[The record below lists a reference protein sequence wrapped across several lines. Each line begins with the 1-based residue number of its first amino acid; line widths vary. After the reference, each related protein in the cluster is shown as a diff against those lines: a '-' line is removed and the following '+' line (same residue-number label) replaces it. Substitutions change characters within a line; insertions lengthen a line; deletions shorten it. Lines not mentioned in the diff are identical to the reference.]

1 VRPFLLLSSRAEDLA
16 ADGEYAAF
24 LRYTG
29 LPPERLQ
36 RIRMEAAPLPDL
48 DLDDYAGI
56 FVGGGPFNSSDP
68 GESKSAVQHRVEREL
83 GLLLDE
89 IVERDFPFFGACYGV
104 GTLGVHQGGV
114 IDRTYAEPV
123 SAVRIR
129 LTEAGLADPVLAGVA
144 PEFDAFVGHKEACS
158 VLPRGAVLL
167 AGSASCPVQMFRVK
181 ENLYATQF
189 HPELDVDGI
198 VTRVHVYQHAG
209 YFPPS
214 ELEALIA
221 RLTPAV
227 VTEPGRMLA
236 NFVAR
241 YGRPGG
247 GA

>member
-1 VRPFLLLSSRAEDLA
+1 VRPFLLLSSRAEDVA

-24 LRYTG
+24 LRFTG
-29 LPPERLQ
+29 LPPERLK
-36 RIRMEAAPLPDL
+36 RIRLEAGPLPEL
-48 DLDDYAGI
+48 ELDDYAGV

-68 GESKSAVQHRVEREL
+68 PEAKSEVQQRVEREL
-83 GLLLDE
+83 SSLLDE
-89 IVERDFPFFGACYGV
+89 IVVRDFPFFGACYGV
-104 GTLGVHQGGV
+104 GTLGVHRGGL

-129 LTEAGLADPVLAGVA
+129 LTDAGRADPVLAGMA

-158 VLPRGAVLL
+158 VLPPDAVLL
-167 AGSASCPVQMFRVK
+167 ASSAACPVQMFRVQD
-181 ENLYATQF
+181 NLYATQF

-209 YFPPS
+209 YFPPA
-214 ELEALIA
+214 EMEELIA
-221 RLTPAV
+221 RLIPAL

-241 YGRPGG
+241 YG
-247 GA
+247 